1 MRKYKSKTKM
11 YHNNLMDEKEEDDFL
26 ISLDN
31 FVEHVNEGTKNKY
44 KILFIGVE
52 KIAKKMPTMR

>member
-1 MRKYKSKTKM
+1 M